1 MKNLPTK
8 KLEKLATA
16 VEKRLKLHHTLYSLP
31 VIAEQWEEILV
42 KSLEEIGERADWDT
56 GSHKVGEDIATDT
69 FGRISCKSGTLK
81 CPKQGPNAG
90 VETLT
95 ISGSRTTGQKT
106 LKEKIKYLSQ
116 SHDDYYFTLP
126 KYMKDMKSGTYRYW
140 MAIFPSKL
148 IKPNKLGWKKKGK
161 DFCAEG
167 RGIKQSISTSMSSQ
181 LWTTIE
187 THKVPYWY
195 ELNA

>member
-1 MKNLPTK
+1 MKRYPIK
-8 KLEKLATA
+8 KLEKLAA
-16 VEKRLKLHHTLYSLP
+16 SVEKRLKLHHSLYSLP

-42 KSLEEIGERADWDT
+42 NSFHEIGERADWDS
-56 GSHKVGEDIATDT
+56 GSHKVGEDIETDM
-69 FGRISCKSGTLK
+69 FGRVSCKSGTLE

-90 VETLT
+90 VERLT
-95 ISGSRTTGQKT
+95 ISGSRSTGQKT
-106 LKEKIKYLSQ
+106 LKDKIEYLSK

-126 KYMKDMKSGTYRYW
+126 KYIKDMKSGQYRYW
-140 MAIFPSKL
+140 MAIFPSSL
-148 IKPNKLGWKKKGK
+148 IKPNKLKWKKKGK
-161 DFCAEG
+161 DYCAEG

-187 THKVPYWY
+187 TSKVPLWF